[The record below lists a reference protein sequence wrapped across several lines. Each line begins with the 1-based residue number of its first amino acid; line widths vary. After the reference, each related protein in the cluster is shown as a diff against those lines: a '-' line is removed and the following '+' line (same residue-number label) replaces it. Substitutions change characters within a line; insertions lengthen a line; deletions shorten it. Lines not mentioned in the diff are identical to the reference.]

1 MQRLHIGGY
10 GPQLTPLGRA
20 FKIGGYTQTG
30 GEGWQASVSL
40 SAMVLTSF
48 NVFGAFN
55 LVWASTPAA
64 QPILGNGIGYTVYTW
79 YDHSL

>member
-1 MQRLHIGGY
+1 
-10 GPQLTPLGRA
+10 LGRA

-48 NVFGAFN
+48 NHFADN
-55 LVWASTPAA
+55 LTALHGREDVSGHRSANRTRFEHNAS
-64 QPILGNGIGYTVYTW
+64 GNNTVYLFAW
-79 YDHSL
+79 MAL

>member
-48 NVFGAFN
+48 NVFGQRVPDDQIAYHATF
-55 LVWASTPAA
+55 A
-64 QPILGNGIGYTVYTW
+64 
-79 YDHSL
+79 